1 MGNFENNNTIHQ
13 TNNVT
18 VENDRESNES
28 IEPRANEHAH
38 AQSPDEQVN
47 FS

>member
-28 IEPRANEHAH
+28 IEPRANEHA
-38 AQSPDEQVN
+38 QSPDEQVN